1 MRRASA
7 ENPEVVD
14 LAKMPHLLVAGSTG
28 SGKSVG
34 VNTMILS
41 LLFRVTPDQV
51 KFIMIDPKVVELSI
65 YNDIPHLLTPVVTDM
80 KKAANALR
88 WCVEEMERRYQLL
101 SALRVRNI
109 EGYNEKLKNMKN
121 SICQFQTQFGSL
133 VIQWIR
139 CRLH

>member
-1 MRRASA
+1 M
-7 ENPEVVD
+7 
-14 LAKMPHLLVAGSTG
+14 
-28 SGKSVG
+28 
-34 VNTMILS
+34 
-41 LLFRVTPDQV
+41 
-51 KFIMIDPKVVELSI
+51 VELSI

-109 EGYNEKLKNMKN
+109 EGYNEKIEEYEN

-133 VIQWIR
+133 AIQWIR